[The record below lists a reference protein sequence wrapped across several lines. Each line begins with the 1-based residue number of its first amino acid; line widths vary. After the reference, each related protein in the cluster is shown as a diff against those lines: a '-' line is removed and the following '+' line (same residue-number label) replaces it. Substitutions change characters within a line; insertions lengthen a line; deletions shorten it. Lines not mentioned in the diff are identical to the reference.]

1 MTPSPFD
8 PQRYG
13 KCLVW
18 MAIAVFAFAG
28 ASTASAQAPPDFYKG
43 KQVALIT
50 AASPGGGYDQYARLL
65 AQYMPRYIAGGPSI
79 VVQNMVGAEGLRAAN
94 YLYNIAPQDGTAIG
108 GLSRNTGLARLY
120 AFESSGIQF
129 DARKFHWLGSPQQ
142 EIGLFIVHAKSGMK
156 TAADLKTKEV
166 TVSSTA
172 HNSPSSIYARM
183 LNATYGT
190 KLKPVS
196 GYQGSQAAL
205 LALERFEVDSHI
217 SGGSSSAF
225 RGRFE
230 PWLKAGTAYLVM
242 QMGMTR
248 DPAYPDVPTVLDLM
262 ATPADRQLFEIGFV
276 EQVMGR
282 PFVMPPG
289 TPPDR
294 VKLMRAAFDATMKD
308 KDFLAHAAKEKIEI
322 SPVDGA
328 TINALLDRAYS
339 VPPEVIERLRALA
352 K

>member
-1 MTPSPFD
+1 MV
-8 PQRYG
+8 
-13 KCLVW
+13 L
-18 MAIAVFAFAG
+18 AG
-28 ASTASAQAPPDFYKG
+28 LLMASALPGPVMAQTGGGAVEAFYKG
-43 KQVALIT
+43 KQLRLVIGSPVGDSNDIWGRLILRHMT
-50 AASPGGGYDQYARLL
+50 GYIPGNPTGVPQNMPGGGTL
-65 AQYMPRYIAGGPSI
+65 I
-79 VVQNMVGAEGLRAAN
+79 AAN

-142 EIGLFIVHAKSGMK
+142 EVGLFITHAKSGMK
-156 TAADLKTKEV
+156 TAADLKTKEI

-262 ATPADRQLFEIGFV
+262 PTPADRQLFEIGFV

-294 VKLMRAAFDATMKD
+294 VKLLRAAFDATMKD

-328 TINALLDRAYS
+328 TINALLDRAYGAPAEI
-339 VPPEVIERLRALA
+339 VEKLRALA